1 MKQVWVLALSLAL
14 LLCGCAPTAREPD
27 QLSLVRVLG
36 VAGSGPV
43 ELTAVCG
50 MDQREET
57 PIRGSCGGDS
67 FAAALE
73 GVPWSASR
81 ELSLTAVSYLVV
93 GADVD
98 LADVLK
104 RVLED
109 EELGATATV
118 WLAQGD
124 AAQTLEG
131 CEDPEGDLTLLTHR
145 GTQAPTVVQALAE
158 LTTRGQVELPQVEVR
173 QGRLVETGPTTW
185 GESG

>member
-67 FAAALE
+67 FAGGLIYGLSHYQTDREALE
-73 GVPWSASR
+73 FAAAASCLKHSILGDFNR
-81 ELSLTAVSYLVV
+81 VSVDDVEKLV
-93 GADVD
+93 GGDGSG
-98 LADVLK
+98 
-104 RVLED
+104 RV
-109 EELGATATV
+109 
-118 WLAQGD
+118 Q
-124 AAQTLEG
+124 
-131 CEDPEGDLTLLTHR
+131 R
-145 GTQAPTVVQALAE
+145 
-158 LTTRGQVELPQVEVR
+158 
-173 QGRLVETGPTTW
+173 
-185 GESG
+185 